1 MQYHK
6 VPQAFWLFTNAC
18 LFCTHPPTPG
28 FLARHH
34 APRSTTVWVGFYIQ
48 TFHQTPHT
56 TKPQEYWQA
65 CGCIHLAVYKCVLIL
80 HPPANPRLFGQ
91 TPHTTKPQEY
101 WQACGCILLAV
112 YKCVLILHP
121 PANPRL
127 FGQTPHTTNH
137 KSIGRLVAV
146 YIWLF
151 TNACL
156 FYTHPPTPGF
166 LARHHTPQTT
176 RVLAG
181 LWLYTFG
188 CLQMRAY
195 FTPTRQPQAFWPD
208 TTHHKPQEYWQ
219 ACGCILLAVYKCVLI
234 LHPPANPRLFGQ
246 TPHTT
251 NHKSIGRLVA
261 VYIWLFTN
269 ACLFYTHPPT
279 PGFLARHHTPQTTRV
294 LAGLWLYTFGCLQM
308 RAYFTPTR
316 QPQAFWPDT
325 THHKSQQYWQAC
337 GCIQMRAYFTPACQ
351 PQAFWPDTTHHG
363 LLQCG

>member
-6 VPQAFWLFTNAC
+6 VPQAFWLYTSVC
-18 LFCTHPPTPG
+18 LFYTHPPTPG

-48 TFHQTPHT
+48 TFHQTPDT
-56 TKPQEYWQA
+56 TKPQQYWQA
-65 CGCIHLAVYKCVLIL
+65 CGCIH
-80 HPPANPRLFGQ
+80 
-91 TPHTTKPQEY
+91 
-101 WQACGCILLAV
+101 LAV

-166 LARHHTPQTT
+166 LARHH
-176 RVLAG
+176 
-181 LWLYTFG
+181 
-188 CLQMRAY
+188 
-195 FTPTRQPQAFWPD
+195 
-208 TTHHKPQEYWQ
+208 KPQEYWQ
-219 ACGCILLAVYKCVLI
+219 ACGCIQMRAYFKPTRQPHAFWPDTTRHKPQQYWQACGCIHLAVYKCVLI
-234 LHPPANPRLFGQ
+234 LHPPANPRLFGHHTPQITNPRLFGQ

-251 NHKSIGRLVA
+251 I
-261 VYIWLFTN
+261 
-269 ACLFYTHPPT
+269 
-279 PGFLARHHTPQTTRV
+279 TTV
-294 LAGLWLYTFGCLQM
+294 LAGLWLYTDACLF
-308 RAYFTPTR
+308 YTR
-316 QPQAFWPDT
+316 
-325 THHKSQQYWQAC
+325 
-337 GCIQMRAYFTPACQ
+337 Q